1 MKGWKLRH
9 RRFLYAALF
18 SLLVLFC
25 LSLHKPI
32 LHGAGR
38 FLAPTSNER
47 TEVLILEGSQVVKNG
62 ALKAGM
68 RLLSTGRATRLVVV
82 LHQPL
87 KEDQVFALED
97 RYPQLIIN
105 ELENLGL
112 KKEKVQVIS
121 APIDGHP
128 ITLKEARFV
137 VAKVSQGGV
146 RSAILLSEGFH
157 ARRSFGVYRQEG
169 DRVELHVIP
178 HSYFTEYE
186 SNSWWHKAEGINDF
200 VQESLKLT
208 YYLLH
213 GYVSIKSLL

>member
-68 RLLSTGRATRLVVV
+68 RLLSNGRATRFVVV

-87 KEDQVFALED
+87 KEDQVFALQGK
-97 RYPQLIIN
+97 YTQILIN
-105 ELENLGL
+105 ELEHLGL
-112 KKEKVQVIS
+112 QKEKVQVIS

-137 VAKVSQGGV
+137 VAKLSQDGV

-157 ARRSFGVYRQEG
+157 TRRSFGVYRQEG
-169 DRVELHVIP
+169 DRVGLHVIP
-178 HSYFTEYE
+178 YSYFIEYGD
-186 SNSWWHKAEGINDF
+186 NSWWHEARGIKDF
-200 VQESLKLT
+200 FDECLKLS
-208 YYLLH
+208 YYLFR
-213 GYVSIKSLL
+213 GYLSIKSLW